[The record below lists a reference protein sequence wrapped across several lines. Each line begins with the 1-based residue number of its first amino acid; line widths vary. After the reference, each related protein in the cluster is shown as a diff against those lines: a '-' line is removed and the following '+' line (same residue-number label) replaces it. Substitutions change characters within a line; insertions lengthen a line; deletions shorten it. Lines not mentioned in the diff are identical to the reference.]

1 MKKIFGK
8 MIIATLLFCL
18 SFPTNAAKGNVTSV
32 FSDISAGK
40 WYVEAVQ
47 YVYDNDLMSGS
58 EGKFKPTQNI
68 TRGQLVTTLYRLAGS
83 PKVTDFRA
91 LEAFSDVAPGKYYT
105 DAICWAYNTGVGTG
119 NNGKFQPNNPLTRQ
133 QMAAFIFRYTDMMGY
148 DTSIREDY
156 SYMLNADKV
165 GSYAKEAMS
174 WAVGMGLISGS
185 EFVYPSGS
193 RDYDLKPTDNTT
205 RAQVASILQRFCE
218 REKIEN
224 LVSYEKNGEGTIAI
238 TECKRRGISKIEI
251 PSKIDGMTVT
261 EIGSYAF
268 AYCDNLET
276 VTLPDTIKVI
286 DEGAFFFCESLITIE
301 IPENVVRIGE
311 YAFAGDGDRLSC
323 VLFKGDAP
331 EIDKYTFAGVKCN
344 AYYSEEKEG
353 WDTAAVKEY
362 EGEVSWIYVNGFP
375 EANQQE
381 WLYSENEDG
390 TIRLVQYLGTQALT
404 KFEVPEKVEGKTVT
418 IIGSGLFAN
427 MNSLTEIT
435 IPDQVKEIESGA
447 FIGCKN
453 LQEISLPSAI
463 TAIEKNCFFECSSLK
478 EVVIPEGVTVIEEA
492 AFSYCS
498 SLQKIEIPE
507 TVKVIEMDA
516 VSSCDSLKKVV
527 IPRGVEEIGNGA
539 FCCNPSLEKVVVP
552 NTVKKIDNAAFIQCV
567 NLKEVVLE
575 EGLTVLG
582 TNMFAQ
588 CESLTEITIPSTVK
602 ELPNDIFDYCT
613 SLEKIVLPDGME
625 RIGERAFS
633 KCYVLSEIVIPKSV
647 VKIEKGAFLYCYG
660 LKKIIFEGPAPESEF
675 DIEEPIFL
683 RVEAEVYYPVNDATW
698 NEDVFQEFSYDSKK
712 LTFIAYEAE

>member
-18 SFPTNAAKGNVTSV
+18 SFPTNAANGNVTSV
-32 FSDISAGK
+32 FSDVSEEK
-40 WYVEAVQ
+40 WYVESVQ
-47 YVYDNDLMSGS
+47 YVYDNGLMSGS
-58 EGKFKPTQNI
+58 NGLFKPVDNI
-68 TRGQLVTTLYRLAGS
+68 TRAQLVTTLYRLAGE
-83 PKVTDFRA
+83 PKVTDYSA

-185 EFVYPSGS
+185 EFVYPSGMIVP
-193 RDYDLKPTDNTT
+193 DLKPTDNTT
-205 RAQVASILQRFCE
+205 RAQVAAILQRFCE
-218 REKIEN
+218 RDKIEN

-238 TECKRRGISKIEI
+238 TECKRRGISQIEI
-251 PSKIDGMTVT
+251 PEQIDGMTVT

-268 AYCDNLET
+268 AYCDSLET
-276 VTLPDTIKVI
+276 VTIPETVKVI

-301 IPENVVRIGE
+301 IPENVERIGE

-344 AYYSEEKEG
+344 AYYSEETAG
-353 WDTAAVKEY
+353 WDTAAEKAY
-362 EGEVSWIYVNGFP
+362 EGEVSWISVKGFP
-375 EANQQE
+375 EADQQE

-404 KFEVPEKVEGKTVT
+404 NFEVPEKVDGKQVT
-418 IIGSGLFAN
+418 ILGAGLFAN
-427 MNSLTEIT
+427 MDSLTEIT

-447 FIGCKN
+447 FIGCVN
-453 LQEISLPSAI
+453 LKKVSLPA
-463 TAIEKNCFFECSSLK
+463 TLTTIEKHCFFACSSLK
-478 EVVIPEGVTVIEEA
+478 EVVIPEGVTMIEEA
-492 AFSYCS
+492 AFRDCMA
-498 SLQKIEIPE
+498 LEKIRIPE
-507 TVKVIEMDA
+507 TVRVIEMDA
-516 VSSCDSLKKVV
+516 FSSCDSLKEVV

-539 FCCNPSLEKVVVP
+539 FCCNPSLERVVVP
-552 NTVKKIDNAAFIQCV
+552 NTLKKIDNAAFVQCI

-575 EGLTVLG
+575 EGLSILG

-588 CESLTEITIPSTVK
+588 CEALTEIIVPNTVK
-602 ELPNDIFDYCT
+602 ELPDDIFDYCT
-613 SLEKIVLPDGME
+613 SLEKIVLSDGLE

-633 KCYVLSEIVIPKSV
+633 KCYVLSEIVIPPNV
-647 VKIEKGAFLYCYG
+647 TKIEKGAFLHCYD
-660 LKKIIFEGPAPESEF
+660 LKKIIFTGSAPELEF
-675 DIEEPIFL
+675 DVEEPVFL
-683 RVEAEVYYPVNDATW
+683 KVVAEVYYPANDATW
-698 NEDVFQEFSYDSKK
+698 NEDEIRTYRNNSKN
-712 LTFIAYEAE
+712 LTWIPYEAE

>member
-32 FSDISAGK
+32 FSDVSEGK

-58 EGKFKPTQNI
+58 EGKFNPTQNI

-83 PKVTDFRA
+83 PKVTDFSA
-91 LEAFSDVAPGKYYT
+91 LEDFSDVAAGKYYT

-185 EFVYPSGS
+185 EFVYPSGMIVP
-193 RDYDLKPTDNTT
+193 DLKPTDNTT
-205 RAQVASILQRFCE
+205 RAQVAAILQRFCE
-218 REKIEN
+218 RDKIEN

-238 TECKRRGISKIEI
+238 TECKRRGISQIEI
-251 PSKIDGMTVT
+251 PEQIDGMTVT

-268 AYCDNLET
+268 AYCDSLET
-276 VTLPDTIKVI
+276 VTIPETVKVI

-301 IPENVVRIGE
+301 IPENVERIGE

-331 EIDKYTFAGVKCN
+331 EINKYVFAGVKCN
-344 AYYSEEKEG
+344 AYYSEKTEG
-353 WDTAAVKEY
+353 WNTAAAKEY
-362 EGEVSWIYVNGFP
+362 EGEVSWISVNGFP

-404 KFEVPEKVEGKTVT
+404 NFEVPEKVDGKQVT
-418 IIGSGLFAN
+418 ILGAGLFAN
-427 MNSLTEIT
+427 MDSLTEIT

-447 FIGCKN
+447 FIGCVN
-453 LQEISLPSAI
+453 LKKVSLPA
-463 TAIEKNCFFECSSLK
+463 TLTTIEKHCFFACGSLK
-478 EVVIPEGVTVIEEA
+478 EVVIPEGVTMIEEA
-492 AFSYCS
+492 AFRACMA
-498 SLQKIEIPE
+498 LEKITIPE
-507 TVKVIEMDA
+507 TVRVIEMDA
-516 VSSCDSLKKVV
+516 VSSCNSLKEVV
-527 IPRGVEEIGNGA
+527 ISRGVEEIGNGA
-539 FCCNPSLEKVVVP
+539 FCCNKNLEKVVVP
-552 NTVKKIDNAAFIQCV
+552 NTVKKIDNAAFAQCLK
-567 NLKEVVLE
+567 LKEVVLE
-575 EGLTVLG
+575 EGLSILG

-588 CESLTEITIPSTVK
+588 CEALTEITIPSTVK
-602 ELPNDIFDYCT
+602 VLPEYVFEYCT
-613 SLEKIVLPDGME
+613 TLKKVVLPEGLESIDK
-625 RIGERAFS
+625 RAFA
-633 KCYVLSEIVIPKSV
+633 KCYELEEITIPANVTQILDS
-647 VKIEKGAFLYCYG
+647 AFSQCNS
-660 LKKIIFEGPAPESEF
+660 LKKVVFNGSAPSSWGVEIF
-675 DIEEPIFL
+675 
-683 RVEAEVYYPVNDATW
+683 RQVEAEIYYPANDSTW
-698 NEDVFQEFSYDSKK
+698 DEQVFNGFSYNSKK
-712 LTFIAYEAE
+712 LTWIPYEVTK